1 MSASPLTPPLAVV
14 GFDLPAN
21 HSSIHWLDPSLP
33 YVQAF
38 QSAYGWN
45 LVTNPEQTSSYYITI
60 AARTYAAL
68 QQATP
73 KLHRQF
79 IEATRYVLKHPELW
93 PSYGFPEAFW
103 PRAIESFERGDK
115 TVSGRMDFSIS
126 DDGSLK
132 CFEYNADS
140 ASCLL
145 ECGLSQGAWM
155 TAAGQGGSGVDA
167 GVGLFEMMVHA
178 WQRLGLPAGSA
189 VHFLH
194 DGETDEEKYHTLYM
208 MSAAEIAGLVCKRYA
223 SVEGF
228 SFNAGCPVDTDGVP
242 VTHIWKT
249 WAYATLLDR
258 WQGNALRTEGDFGV
272 HDVILNPNVRVFE
285 PLWTAVAGNKAILP
299 ILTQLYPE
307 DPHLLFTSPSLTP
320 DLLKN
325 GFAAKPTQGRCGEN
339 VSIHRPEVGSD
350 GQSRDAVAAE
360 LQGRF
365 GNNELV
371 YQELAVLPKINGL
384 HVQINSFVVGESFAG
399 LVTRVDASAIMNVE
413 SECTSLRVVDDGS
426 GSALPSVQ
434 SVMAAKSF

>member
-1 MSASPLTPPLAVV
+1 MGVSPPLPCSPTQKTCNT
-14 GFDLPAN
+14 L
-21 HSSIHWLDPSLP
+21 SS
-33 YVQAF
+33 
-38 QSAYGWN
+38 
-45 LVTNPEQTSSYYITI
+45 
-60 AARTYAAL
+60 
-68 QQATP
+68 
-73 KLHRQF
+73 
-79 IEATRYVLKHPELW
+79 
-93 PSYGFPEAFW
+93 
-103 PRAIESFERGDK
+103 
-115 TVSGRMDFSIS
+115 
-126 DDGSLK
+126 
-132 CFEYNADS
+132 
-140 ASCLL
+140 
-145 ECGLSQGAWM
+145 
-155 TAAGQGGSGVDA
+155 
-167 GVGLFEMMVHA
+167 
-178 WQRLGLPAGSA
+178 
-189 VHFLH
+189 
-194 DGETDEEKYHTLYM
+194 
-208 MSAAEIAGLVCKRYA
+208 
-223 SVEGF
+223 
-228 SFNAGCPVDTDGVP
+228 
-242 VTHIWKT
+242 
-249 WAYATLLDR
+249 YATLLDR